1 MPIESIIIF
10 TDGAARG
17 NPGPGGFGAIVIA
30 VNKVTEIGGREAHT
44 TNNRMELMGAIS
56 ALEYLSKKDAKD
68 ITLYA
73 DSNYVVLG
81 MTQWA
86 ARWQRNGWKT
96 ANRKPVENQDLW
108 ERLLSAAN
116 GKEIHWKRIEG
127 HKGIAGNERCD
138 EIATAFADGE
148 EVKLYS
154 GVLKNYRIRNIL
166 NVP

>member
-1 MPIESIIIF
+1 MNTVTIF

-30 VNKVTEIGGREAHT
+30 DEKVTELGGREAHT
-44 TNNRMELMGAIS
+44 TNNRMELMGVIA
-56 ALEYLSKKDAKD
+56 ALEYISEREAKN

-81 MTQWA
+81 ITEWA
-86 ARWQRNGWKT
+86 ARWQSNGWKT
-96 ANRKPVENQDLW
+96 ANKKRVENQDLW
-108 ERLLSAAN
+108 KRLLFAAE
-116 GKEIHWKRIEG
+116 GKKIEWKRIDG

-148 EVKLYS
+148 KTHLYS
-154 GVLKNYRIRNIL
+154 GILENYRIRNIL
-166 NVP
+166 DAVR